1 MTDVIAL
8 GEVMLRFDP
17 GEGRIRTARSF
28 QVWEGGGE
36 YNVVRGLRR
45 CFGLRTAVVTA
56 LADNAVGRLVEDL
69 MLQGGVDTSMICWR
83 PDDGIGRTARNGL
96 NFVERGYGI
105 RGALGVSD
113 RAHTAVSQL
122 RKGDIDWDTV
132 FSAGARWFHTG
143 GIFAGLSDTTLD
155 VADEAM
161 TAARRHGL
169 TVSYDPNYRPSLWAD
184 RGGPERAREVDLRLA
199 RHADVVVGALGLAGP
214 YPGAARIG
222 ADQVPDALAEVAG
235 LLPEVKVLAT
245 TLREVP
251 SAGVNDWSSAAW
263 SARTGFVRGPQ
274 MSGLHVLDRIGSGD
288 GFAAGLIYGLLTAS
302 GDEGGPAGGA
312 KPAPTV
318 DVTALSRALAYGT
331 AHGALT
337 MTTPGDVSMAS
348 LAEVEA
354 LMTGGSAAVRR

>member
-17 GEGRIRTARSF
+17 GEGRIRTSRSF

-45 CFGLRTAVVTA
+45 CFGVRTAVVTA

-69 MLQGGVDTSMICWR
+69 ILQGGVDASMICWR
-83 PDDGIGRTARNGL
+83 SDDGVGRTTRNGL
-96 NFVERGYGI
+96 NFVERGFGI

-122 RKGDIDWDTV
+122 RKGDVDWDTV

-143 GIFAGLSDTTLD
+143 GIFAGLSDTTVD

-161 TAARRHGL
+161 AAARRHGL

-184 RGGPERAREVDLRLA
+184 RGGPERARETDLRLA
-199 RHADVVVGALGLAGP
+199 RHADVVVGALGLAGEH
-214 YPGAARIG
+214 PGAVRLS
-222 ADQVPDALAEVAG
+222 ADEVPDALAAMAE
-235 LLPEVKVLAT
+235 LLPGAKVLAT

-251 SAGVNDWSSAAW
+251 SAGVNDWTSAAW
-263 SARTGFVRGPQ
+263 SADTGCVTGPV
-274 MSGLHVLDRIGSGD
+274 MPGLHVLDRIGSGD
-288 GFAAGLIYGLLTAS
+288 GFAAGLVYGLL
-302 GDEGGPAGGA
+302 AGHS
-312 KPAPTV
+312 
-318 DVTALSRALAYGT
+318 LQRALAYGT
-331 AHGALT
+331 AHGALV
-337 MTTPGDVSMAS
+337 MTTPGDVSMAT
-348 LAEVEA
+348 LTEVEA
-354 LMTGGSAAVRR
+354 LITGATAHVRR